1 MRGGYRTKIFLA
13 TFSGAAAVLLLAS
26 ALISVSLRRQTY
38 ERIERGLV
46 SEAKLAAE
54 LLSHHAAAKSDA
66 DLQQEAHVLGRDIDA
81 RVTLIAAD
89 GRVVG
94 DSSQDDAGLSQL
106 ENHAGRPEV
115 IESRDRGIGIS
126 SRFSE
131 TLGIDMLY
139 VAAPVRHPAVGT
151 VRLALPLTEIQRQ
164 LRTIWRATVYALGV
178 SVLGAFAMAWVASSL
193 LTRRLNRLATGARRY
208 ATGEIAAP
216 LSDREDDEIGTV
228 ASVLDTAVRELADRA
243 RELARDRARMEA
255 ILGGMAEGVVVT
267 DASGRVRL
275 VNAAARRMLRIDG
288 EVIGRHYL
296 ECVRHP
302 AVVSQI
308 AAATGTGPRVADP
321 PIVHDGT
328 RVFVARAAAVAG
340 AGAADG
346 AVAAEH
352 RGAVLVLHD
361 ITDLHRVD
369 QIRRDFVA
377 NVSHEL
383 RTPLTAIRGYVEA
396 LQDDPLDG
404 AERRRFLDIIARHA
418 ERMERLAGD
427 LLRLARIEAGQEPP
441 VLAPCSVADL
451 MSGVVADL
459 QHRLDEKRQR
469 TTIDVDPSLG
479 QICTDAEH
487 LHEALQNIVENAIIY
502 APAGS
507 LITLAARTDGDCV
520 VMTVDDEGPGIPD
533 SDLDRVFER
542 FYRVDKARS
551 RESGGTGLGL
561 AIVKH
566 IVEQMDGSVRAG
578 NRREGGAIFTLR
590 LPLTTGV

>member
-1 MRGGYRTKIFLA
+1 MRGGYRTKIFLV
-13 TFSGAAAVLLLAS
+13 TFGGAAAVLLLAS
-26 ALISVSLRRQTY
+26 TLISVSLRRQTY

-54 LLSHHAAAKSDA
+54 LLSHHGAARSDEE
-66 DLQQEAHVLGRDIDA
+66 LQQEAHVLGRDIDA

-94 DSSQDDAGLSQL
+94 DSSQDEAGLLRL

-115 IESRDRGIGIS
+115 IASRERGIGIS
-126 SRFSE
+126 SRFSA

-164 LRTIWRATVYALGV
+164 LRTIWRATLYALAV
-178 SVLGAFAMAWVASSL
+178 SVLGALAMSWIASSL
-193 LTRRLNRLATGARRY
+193 VTRRLNRLATGARRY
-208 ATGEIAAP
+208 AAGEIAAP
-216 LSDREDDEIGTV
+216 PSDREDDEIGTV
-228 ASVLDTAVRELADRA
+228 ASALDTAVRQLADRA
-243 RELARDRARMEA
+243 AELARDRARMEA
-255 ILGGMAEGVVVT
+255 IVGGMAEGVVVT
-267 DASGRVRL
+267 DDRGRVRL
-275 VNAAARRMLRIDG
+275 VNAAARRMLRIEG

-328 RVFVARAAAVAG
+328 RVFVARAAPVEG
-340 AGAADG
+340 AAAADG
-346 AVAAEH
+346 AVPAEH

-383 RTPLTAIRGYVEA
+383 RTPLTAIRGYLEA
-396 LQDDPLDG
+396 LHETP
-404 AERRRFLDIIARHA
+404 ANASERARYMDIIGRHA
-418 ERMERLAGD
+418 ARMERLTKD
-427 LLRLARIEAGQEPP
+427 LLRLAQIEAGQDPAEI
-441 VLAPCSVADL
+441 VPCIVKELLSD
-451 MSGVVADL
+451 VVAVL
-459 QHRLDEKRQR
+459 QHKIDEKRQHVQ
-469 TTIDVDPSLG
+469 IDVDASVEV
-479 QICTDAEH
+479 IAADADH
-487 LHEALQNIVENAIIY
+487 LHEAVQNLVENAIVYSPEGTRIRIDGR
-502 APAGS
+502 AEGGHAV
-507 LITLAARTDGDCV
+507 ITV
-520 VMTVDDEGPGIPD
+520 EDEGPGIPAA
-533 SDLDRVFER
+533 DLDRVFER

-578 NRREGGAIFTLR
+578 NRREGGAVFTLR
-590 LPLTTGV
+590 LPLRTRV